1 MLQTLGCNYFRR
13 AFGWCVPIGALA
25 GLIGLGGG
33 EFRLPVLM
41 HSVGFGAESAVP
53 INLTVSLVTL
63 TFALG
68 TRSGVVSLADVVPH
82 GAEIAG
88 LAAGGMIA
96 ALYGNPLVQ
105 RLTSES
111 LVRMIAI
118 LLAAL
123 GVLMC
128 IEALLPFS
136 SLEFV
141 PADPTTRFAI
151 GCILG
156 SGIGFVSSLLGV
168 AGGELLIPT
177 LIFLFGADIVTAGS
191 ASILISLCLISVGL
205 WRYWRIG
212 ALPPRQRCAAHSHGD
227 EYRIDHR
234 GWARRRGGGDR
245 PRRVAQVATGL
256 RARRGGGQNIVL
268 PPLDDCRAASECAR
282 SISVPPPSLTRR
294 DGGLVRT

>member
-1 MLQTLGCNYFRR
+1 MLQTLGCSYFRR

-41 HSVGFGAESAVP
+41 HSVGFGAKSAVP

-82 GAEIAG
+82 GAEICG

-96 ALYGNPLVQ
+96 AFYGPPLVQ

-123 GVLMC
+123 GVLLC

-136 SLEFV
+136 SLELV

-156 SGIGFVSSLLGV
+156 SGIGLVSSLLGV

-212 ALPPRQRCAAHSHGD
+212 ALPRGRGVLRITAAMSIGS
-227 EYRIDHR
+227 II
-234 GWARRRGGGDR
+234 GAGLGGIA
-245 PRRVAQVATGL
+245 VAIVPIESLKLLLGCVLVA
-256 RARRGGGQNIVL
+256 
-268 PPLDDCRAASECAR
+268 AAGKTWFSR
-282 SISVPPPSLTRR
+282 H
-294 DGGLVRT
+294 